1 MPCPPPGDLPDPGI
15 KPRSPALQVD
25 SLPSV
30 LPGKP
35 LWQNSVLKTHSITK
49 ETRII
54 HENAVLP
61 KDPWGYLGFLPSP
74 NFANTLHRGRHRNLS
89 NGLTLSLLLP
99 AGVSTSRASLYLNAS
114 CTVTDSHLASL
125 QLALPYQMS
134 HCQVYSV
141 VPNLFGTRNSFMEAN
156 FSMDQGDASNGEWL

>member
-1 MPCPPPGDLPDPGI
+1 MPCPPPGDLPNPGI
-15 KPRSPALQVD
+15 EPRFPTLQAD
-25 SLPSV
+25 SSPSV
-30 LPGKP
+30 LPENP

-49 ETRII
+49 ETSII

-61 KDPWGYLGFLPSP
+61 KDPWGYLGYLPCP
-74 NFANTLHRGRHRNLS
+74 NFANTLHGGRHTSLS

-99 AGVSTSRASLYLNAS
+99 AGVSTSRASLCLSAS
-114 CTVTDSHLASL
+114 CAVTDSHLASL

-141 VPNLFGTRNSFMEAN
+141 VPNRFGTWNGFMEAN
-156 FSMDQGDASNGEWL
+156 FSMDQGDARDGEWL